1 MGKFSGILL
10 CSDLDDT
17 LLTTDKQ
24 VSQENREAIE
34 YFKQEGGLFT
44 FATGRSV
51 TGIQWP
57 LEMISPNAPVICFN
71 GSGIY
76 DAAAGK
82 MVWETYLDDN
92 AIKVVEFIENTYP
105 FAGIEVC
112 VNDKIYFCKSNR
124 IVSQHQ
130 QDERLPVNEKD
141 YHNILEPW
149 KKVVFLQEEDELP
162 ILKNGLLT
170 SYFTRHY
177 DFMQSSRHF
186 YEMLPKGASKGAA
199 LMILADYLGINRRR
213 TIGIGDNENDITLVR
228 NAGVGVAVA
237 NAIPQL
243 LDAAD
248 FISTDNNANAVAAII
263 YGLEQGLV
271 SFSDETK

>member
-24 VSQENREAIE
+24 VSAENRAAIE
-34 YFKQEGGLFT
+34 YFQREGGLFT
-44 FATGRSV
+44 FATGRSM

-57 LEMISPNAPVICFN
+57 LELVKPNAPVICFN

-76 DAAAGK
+76 DMAAGQ
-82 MVWETYLDDN
+82 MVWETFLDQN
-92 AIKVVEFIENTYP
+92 AVRVVEFVDETYP
-105 FAGIEVC
+105 YVGIEVC
-112 VNDKIYFCKSNR
+112 VNDRIYFCKSNR
-124 IVSQHQ
+124 IVSKHQ
-130 QDERLPVNEKD
+130 QDERLEPNEAD
-141 YHNILEPW
+141 YRQVREPW

-162 ILKNGLLT
+162 LVKNGLLT

-177 DFMQSSRHF
+177 DFVQSSPHF

-199 LMILADYLGINRRR
+199 LMILAERLGIAPSR
-213 TIGIGDNENDITLVR
+213 TIGIGDNENDLTLVEK
-228 NAGVGVAVA
+228 AGIGVAVA
-237 NAIPQL
+237 NAVPAL
-243 LDAAD
+243 LNAAD
-248 FISTDNNANAVAAII
+248 FISTDNNTNAVATII

-271 SFSDETK
+271 SFAGNQ